1 MERRLFLRIDW
12 FLLAAGVTISL
23 LGLATMHSFS
33 SENAYFDKQIIWLCL
48 AIGVFFLASLPDY
61 SFLRRTPV
69 VVGLYIFVSALLTM
83 IFVFGAVV
91 KGAQTRFDLG
101 FFFVQP
107 AEIAKLVLVVTLS
120 KYLARRH
127 IEIKHIRHIIVSG
140 AYAFVLFGLVF
151 LQPDFGSAITLFSI
165 WFGLVL
171 LSGIS
176 WKHLLTFFTVA
187 AILAFG
193 AWHLVLQP
201 YQKAR
206 ILTFV
211 DPLADI
217 RGTGYNAYQSTVAVG
232 SGEVFG
238 KGIGFG
244 TQSKLQFLPEFQTD
258 FIYASYAEEWGF
270 VGVLLLFG
278 LYALLILRIL
288 VISAHGTDNFDSLF
302 AAGVAIYF
310 FSQFLVHVGMNMG
323 LLPITGTTLPF
334 MSYGGSHLLT
344 EYAAL
349 GILMSMRRHAS
360 ASVRLRTDTEIVGA
374 LQ

>member
-1 MERRLFLRIDW
+1 MESRLFGRIDW
-12 FLLAAGVTISL
+12 FLFFSALAVSL

-33 SENAYFDKQIIWLCL
+33 AENSYFEKQVIWLVL
-48 AIGVFFLASLPDY
+48 AVIVFFAATLPDY
-61 SFLRRTPV
+61 GFLRRTPV
-69 VVGLYIFVSALLTM
+69 VVGLYIFISTLLLL
-83 IFVFGAVV
+83 IFLFGAVV

-107 AEIAKLVLVVTLS
+107 AEIARLVLVVTLA

-127 IEIKHIRHIIVSG
+127 IEIRHIKHILVSG
-140 AYAFVLFGLVF
+140 AYAFFLFALVF
-151 LQPDFGSAITLFSI
+151 LQPDLGSAITLFSI

-187 AILAFG
+187 VVIAVG
-193 AWHLVLQP
+193 SWHFVLQP

-206 ILTFV
+206 IMTFV

-217 RGTGYNAYQSTVAVG
+217 QGTGYNAYQSTVAVG
-232 SGEVFG
+232 SGELFG

-270 VGVLLLFG
+270 IGVLLLFG
-278 LYALLILRIL
+278 LYAILILRIL

-302 AAGVAIYF
+302 AAGIAIYF
-310 FSQFLVHVGMNMG
+310 FSQFLIHVGMNMG
-323 LLPITGTTLPF
+323 LMPITGTTLPF

-349 GILMSMRRHAS
+349 GILMSLRRHAS
-360 ASVRLRTDTEIVGA
+360 ASVRLRTNTEIVGA
-374 LQ
+374 L